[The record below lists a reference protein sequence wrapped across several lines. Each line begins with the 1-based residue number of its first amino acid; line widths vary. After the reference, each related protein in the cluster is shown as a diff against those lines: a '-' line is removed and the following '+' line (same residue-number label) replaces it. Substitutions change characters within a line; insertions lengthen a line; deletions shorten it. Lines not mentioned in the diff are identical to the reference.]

1 VDLVVPTKVTID
13 GNSLSASGE
22 FDLTHAA
29 LGMMPFSVMLGAL
42 QVADGMKFVYN
53 VHADAVATA
62 R

>member
-1 VDLVVPTKVTID
+1 V
-13 GNSLSASGE
+13 SASGE
-22 FDLTHAA
+22 FDLTHTA

-53 VHADAVATA
+53 VRADAAPPA